1 MNITDLLTNPSTADL
16 AYSWINILIPTGE
29 SAYAK
34 AIATFS
40 GTLILVASLILAWHV
55 IAGVINSASSGKILG
70 ERFHQIYAPLRV
82 VLGFALLIPVGDGFS
97 SVHYLLRNV
106 VGVVAI
112 QLGNAPITSYI
123 DHLETG
129 KPIGIPSSQ
138 GAQVVKTI
146 LEKEVCIRVYNG
158 LQEHRWL
165 NWSGKFQPK
174 FGKEIKESGGF
185 WFWSETSSQEHFKW
199 DYGPCGSYS
208 FPLAIS
214 AQAGKRTLFYSKR
227 VEITET
233 IREFVGQQFDNVK
246 LEEYIG
252 KHGIPEP
259 DSQLLEQLV
268 NLQYIFPSLN
278 DITATIQDWNSVV
291 GDYAGTIYAEE
302 NTGHFAGLKE
312 KINQYGFMAAGGFER
327 HISQVSKLTMELA
340 NQTLLVEGPSVDRDI
355 LAEVDKVIR
364 LLQQQSIRDSS
375 KISNSSQAIA
385 ITGEYSSIDDLQS
398 ELLSY
403 FVVPE
408 PLKDPAGFV
417 TDPVGTMIQRG
428 HYFIMSATGAG
439 TALAVASGFA
449 TSLDNDAI
457 GVLTFTSTEALSG
470 ALRYAISW
478 ATWAVTIMFLVGI
491 LHAYVLPMIPF
502 IMVFMMGISWLILF
516 LEATIAC
523 VLWAFAFIRMDG
535 KDFIDRYQAPGLALL
550 FNLMLRPAVGMLV
563 FIGGLI
569 LLPTILRGLM
579 YLWDGAWSNQ
589 QYVDGTFQS
598 LGRGLTSPFT
608 YLAEHILFLFLQWH
622 LTLRLFGL
630 VPTIAD
636 RIGSWMGVSMGRGYN
651 DGSETQSA
659 TSGVI
664 STSMATKSA
673 PLTGL
678 GQIIKK
684 K

>member
-1 MNITDLLTNPSTADL
+1 MNFSELFANPATADL
-16 AYSWINILIPTGE
+16 AYSWIKILIPTGE

-34 AIATFS
+34 AIATFT
-40 GTLILVASLILAWHV
+40 GILIFIASIILAWHV
-55 IAGVINSASSGKILG
+55 VAGVISSASTGKILG
-70 ERFHQIYAPLRV
+70 ERYHQIYAPLRV
-82 VLGFALLIPVGDGFS
+82 VLGFALLVPVGDGFS
-97 SVHYLLRNV
+97 TVHYLLRNV

-112 QLGNAPITSYI
+112 QLGNAPINSYI

-165 NWSGKFQPK
+165 NWSGKFDPQ
-174 FGKEIKESGGF
+174 FGEEVEERGGF
-185 WFWSETSSQEHFKW
+185 WIWSNSNSQQSFKW
-199 DYGPCGSYS
+199 NYGPCGSFS
-208 FPLAIS
+208 FPLGTSEQSNNRA
-214 AQAGKRTLFYSKR
+214 AFYTKRI
-227 VEITET
+227 EITEA
-233 IREFVGQQFDNVK
+233 IRQLVADQFDNVK

-252 KHGIPEP
+252 KHGIPEQ
-259 DSQLLEQLV
+259 DSQLLEQLIDR
-268 NLQYIFPSLN
+268 QYILPSLN
-278 DITATIQDWNSVV
+278 DITGTIQNWNSIV
-291 GDYAGTIYAEE
+291 GEFAGTVYAEE
-302 NTGHFAGLKE
+302 NTGHFASLKE
-312 KINQYGFMAAGGFER
+312 KITQFGFMAAGGFER

-340 NQTLLVEGPSVDRDI
+340 NQTLAVEGPSVDRDV
-355 LAEVDKVIR
+355 LDEVDKVNR
-364 LLQQQSIRDSS
+364 LLQQLSIRNSS
-375 KISNSSQAIA
+375 NNSNSSQSVS
-385 ITGEYSSIDDLQS
+385 ITGEYSSVNDLQS

-403 FVVPE
+403 FIVPE
-408 PLKDPAGFV
+408 PLKNPAGFV
-417 TDPVGTMIQRG
+417 ADPVGTMIQRG

-449 TSLDNDAI
+449 NSLDNDAV

-470 ALRYAISW
+470 ALKYAISW
-478 ATWAVTIMFLVGI
+478 ATWAVTIMFLVGL

-502 IMVFMMGISWLILF
+502 IMVFMMGVSWLILF

-550 FNLMLRPAVGMLV
+550 FNLMIRPAVGMLV

-569 LLPTILRGLM
+569 LLPTILRGLLF
-579 YLWDGAWSNQ
+579 LWDGAWSDQ
-589 QYVDGTFQS
+589 QYVEGTFQN
-598 LGRGLTSPFT
+598 LGRGITSPFT

-622 LTLRLFGL
+622 LTIRLFGL

-636 RIGSWMGVSMGRGYN
+636 RIGSWIGVSMGKGYN

-664 STSMATKSA
+664 STSMATKGA